1 MLGRPLLNLSWGFGY
16 VDFGG
21 EVLARIVSAEFLEA
35 SVGAET
41 VGLHFVFIGLS
52 IEG

>member
-1 MLGRPLLNLSWGFGY
+1 MNLSWGFGY

-21 EVLARIVSAEFLEA
+21 EVLARNVGTEFLEA

-41 VGLHFVFIGLS
+41 VGLHFVFFGLS